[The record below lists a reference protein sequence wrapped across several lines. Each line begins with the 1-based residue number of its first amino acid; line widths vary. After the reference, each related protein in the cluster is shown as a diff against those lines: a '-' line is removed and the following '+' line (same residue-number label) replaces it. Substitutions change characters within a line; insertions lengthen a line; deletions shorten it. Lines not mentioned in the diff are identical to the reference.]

1 MRHLIVIP
9 AFNEVGTIAE
19 VVTGA
24 RKYGPV
30 LVVDDGSSDGTAGA
44 ARAAG
49 ATVLELARRRGKG
62 AALQAGAAAARARGA
77 ERMITLDGDGQHDSR
92 DIPRL
97 LAAGRT
103 APPALVVG
111 RRPPSMADV
120 ARGRWN
126 ACRVAGFFID
136 WITDVPVRDTQ
147 SGFRSYPLELFE
159 RKRPRRRG
167 FALETE
173 LLVAAARAGCPI
185 VEVGLGP
192 ARPPVR
198 PSRFHPLA
206 DGGAIAAYLAL
217 EVARRG
223 ACELGEAARE
233 VARVFQPSRYRARHA
248 EMAEAGARYLDA
260 PHLCGLAAGQ
270 VALRH
275 AAARV
280 RGWWRHPRRR
290 RATIV
295 LRAIAVSPALLVAAA
310 AAFPLRHRRADLV
323 TPLVDRFFSQDR
335 LVAAAASDPG
345 ADRPRRLSAPP
356 VPVGPPV
363 APSRAEASTG
373 LSLEP

>member
-1 MRHLIVIP
+1 MKHLIVIP

-24 RKYGPV
+24 RQHGPV

-49 ATVLELARRRGKG
+49 ATVLGLARRRGKG

-77 ERMITLDGDGQHDSR
+77 ERMITLDGDGQHDSC

-97 LAAGRT
+97 LAAGLA

-111 RRPPSMADV
+111 RRPSSTAHL

-126 ACRVAGFFID
+126 ACRVASFFID

-159 RKRPRRRG
+159 GERPRRPG
-167 FALETE
+167 FAPGTE
-173 LLVAAARAGCPI
+173 LLVAAARAGRPI

-192 ARPPVR
+192 ARRPVR

-206 DGGAIAAYLAL
+206 DGAAIAAYLAL

-223 ACELGEAARE
+223 TRELGEAAPE
-233 VARVFQPSRYRARHA
+233 EARGFQPSRCRARHA
-248 EMAEAGARYLDA
+248 E
-260 PHLCGLAAGQ
+260 
-270 VALRH
+270 
-275 AAARV
+275 
-280 RGWWRHPRRR
+280 
-290 RATIV
+290 I
-295 LRAIAVSPALLVAAA
+295 
-310 AAFPLRHRRADLV
+310 
-323 TPLVDRFFSQDR
+323 
-335 LVAAAASDPG
+335 
-345 ADRPRRLSAPP
+345 
-356 VPVGPPV
+356 
-363 APSRAEASTG
+363 
-373 LSLEP
+373 